1 MLPSRKNFKYRD
13 AKRLDARG
21 EEEEEGIRELGG
33 RKEVDDSR
41 GLSVVV
47 FLTGSLL

>member
-21 EEEEEGIRELGG
+21 EEEEEGIRELGAE
-33 RKEVDDSR
+33 RKSMTR
-41 GLSVVV
+41 GACR
-47 FLTGSLL
+47 